1 MLYTALALPLS
12 VLLAGA
18 FAGFPPTPP
27 VPGSWAWPVRG
38 PVIHAFDP
46 PDSPFGAGHRG
57 IDIAVPVGTSIV
69 APESGSVSFAGPVGG
84 HLFITIDHGAE
95 LQSTYSWLSAIS
107 VRRGGLVARGQVIG
121 TTGIGH
127 PGSAIPHLHFGVRLA
142 GSYVDPLDYLG
153 PQSVADLIRLT
164 PLAA

>member
-1 MLYTALALPLS
+1 MLFTALALPLS
-12 VLLAGA
+12 AVLAGA

-27 VPGSWAWPVRG
+27 VPGSWVWPVRG
-38 PVIHAFDP
+38 PVVQAFDP

-69 APESGSVSFAGPVGG
+69 APESGSVSFAGRVGG
-84 HLFITIDHGAE
+84 HLFITIDHGDE
-95 LQSTYSWLSAIS
+95 LQSTYSWLSAMS
-107 VRRGGLVARGQVIG
+107 VGRGDLVARGQVIG

-127 PGSAIPHLHFGVRLA
+127 PGSAIPHLHLGVRLA

-153 PQSVADLIRLT
+153 PQSVVDLIRLT